1 MAVCTGMCEVSI
13 LIVSH
18 SVKTLPSSERV
29 LPKPL
34 INRVSF
40 YCNQGNRMS
49 RQNSQQGG
57 GLHPGQ
63 SQRQWS
69 NSLSKQASFER
80 KDSCSG
86 LMTNDTSF
94 SWDYIEP
101 QAGGKDFLGQRKKDV
116 RSSLDWDFQNELP
129 LAVTRRSKEY
139 GEERPRNPMGGLVA
153 AGRSYSGSMSDHGS
167 MV

>member
-1 MAVCTGMCEVSI
+1 
-13 LIVSH
+13 
-18 SVKTLPSSERV
+18 
-29 LPKPL
+29 
-34 INRVSF
+34 
-40 YCNQGNRMS
+40 
-49 RQNSQQGG
+49 
-57 GLHPGQ
+57 
-63 SQRQWS
+63 
-69 NSLSKQASFER
+69 
-80 KDSCSG
+80 
-86 LMTNDTSF
+86 MTNDTSF

-153 AGRSYSGSMSDHGS
+153 AGRSYSGSMSDHDS